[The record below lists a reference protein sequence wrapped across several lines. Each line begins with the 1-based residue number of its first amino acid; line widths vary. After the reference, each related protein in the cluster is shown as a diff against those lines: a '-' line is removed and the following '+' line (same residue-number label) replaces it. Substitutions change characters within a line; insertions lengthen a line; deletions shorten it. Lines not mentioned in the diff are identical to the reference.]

1 MRILIKVIIVI
12 LGVLVSVSCK
22 DRNNE
27 KDIFPVV
34 EVDLFN
40 PVEEVPVSSFIDT
53 LISVRLELPKPL
65 FFGVTADVLFADTN
79 IYVHDSKQEIIFRF
93 NSQGNFLNM
102 IGKLGN
108 GPGEFSSCS
117 SCFLNGDTVFV
128 SDLDTRRIFSYTQ
141 EGNFINVIS
150 FPFSFVYEDIVYL
163 PNGEFLCHRLA
174 PAKNNRGIWIMNKK
188 GEKSEVVYANEDVYP
203 YIHSSWNTLSM
214 LGGGLI
220 GIYEP
225 PTGNYYSFNTK
236 DHSLK
241 KVIQL
246 RANAKMLG
254 DFKGIDSTIGLKE
267 EYSNCSIILN
277 TDNYIFSLWVLPGY
291 TSGVFSLYSKEAKKM
306 TIFKK
311 PLVDFPGYFSLGTMK
326 SSNLPN
332 TLVTILTDEYQFDD
346 CPKQY
351 KNLEFNERVMIVNKW
366 VFK

>member
-1 MRILIKVIIVI
+1 MKILIKIVIVI
-12 LGVLVSVSCK
+12 LSVLVFVSCK
-22 DRNNE
+22 DRNNK
-27 KDIFPVV
+27 KDIFPIV

-53 LISVRLELPKPL
+53 LISVRLELPSPL
-65 FFGVTADVLFADTN
+65 FFGVTSDILFADTN
-79 IYVHDSKQEIIFRF
+79 IYVIDKKQKKIFRF
-93 NSQGNFLNM
+93 NNQGNFLNT

-141 EGNFINVIS
+141 EGNFINTIS

-163 PNGEFLCHRLA
+163 SNGRFLCHRIA
-174 PAKNNRGIWIMNKK
+174 PAKNNRGIWIMNEK
-188 GEKSEVVYANEDVYP
+188 GEKLEILYANKDVYP

-214 LGGGLI
+214 LGEGLI
-220 GIYEP
+220 GIYES
-225 PTGNYYSFNTK
+225 PTGTYYSFDIK
-236 DHSLK
+236 KHSLK
-241 KVIQL
+241 KTIQL

-254 DFKGIDSTIGLKE
+254 DFKGIDREMDVNEGYADS
-267 EYSNCSIILN
+267 SITLN
-277 TDNYIFSLWVLPGY
+277 TDNYIFSLWSLPGY
-291 TSGVFSLYSKEAKKM
+291 TSAAFSLYSKKAQKM
-306 TIFKK
+306 TVFKK
-311 PLVDFPGYFSLGTMK
+311 PFIDFPGYSSLGTMI

-332 TLVTILTDEYQFDD
+332 TLVTTFTDEYQFND

-351 KNLEFNERVMIVNKW
+351 KNMDFNEQVMIVNKW

>member
-1 MRILIKVIIVI
+1 MRILIKIVIVI
-12 LGVLVSVSCK
+12 LSVLISVSCK

-27 KDIFPVV
+27 KDTFPIV

-40 PVEEVPVSSFIDT
+40 PIEEVPVSSFIDT
-53 LISVRLELPKPL
+53 LISVRLELPSPL
-65 FFGVTADVLFADTN
+65 FFGITSDILFSDTN
-79 IYVHDSKQEIIFRF
+79 IYVIDKKQKKIFRF
-93 NSQGNFLNM
+93 NSQGNFLNT

-128 SDLDTRRIFSYTQ
+128 SDIKTRRILSYMP
-141 EGNFINVIS
+141 EGDFVNVIS
-150 FPFSFVYEDIVYL
+150 FPFSFVYDDIAYVS
-163 PNGEFLCHRLA
+163 NGKFLCHRMEFA
-174 PAKNNRGIWIMNKK
+174 ENNRGIWIMNKK
-188 GEKSEVVYANEDVYP
+188 GEKSEILYANDDTYP
-203 YIHSSWNTLSM
+203 FIYSNWNTLSM

-220 GIYEP
+220 GVYEP
-225 PTGNYYSFNTK
+225 PTGTYYSFSIK

-254 DFKGIDSTIGLKE
+254 DFKGVNRAMDVKDDYTNS
-267 EYSNCSIILN
+267 SITLN
-277 TDNYIFSLWVLPGY
+277 ADNYIFSLWVLPGY
-291 TSGVFSLYSKEAKKM
+291 TSAVFSLYSKETQKM
-306 TIFKK
+306 TVFKK
-311 PLVDFPGYFSLGTMK
+311 PFIDFPGYSSLGTMI

-332 TLVTILTDEYQFDD
+332 TLVTTLTDEYQFND

-351 KNLEFNERVMIVNKW
+351 KNMDFNEQVMIVNRW

>member
-1 MRILIKVIIVI
+1 MKILIKFVIVI

-53 LISVRLELPKPL
+53 LISVRLELPSPL
-65 FFGVTADVLFADTN
+65 FFGVTSDILFADTN
-79 IYVHDSKQEIIFRF
+79 IYVVDKKQTKIFRF
-93 NSQGNFLNM
+93 NNQGNFLN
-102 IGKLGN
+102 IVGKLGN

-117 SCFLNGDTVFV
+117 SCFLNRDTVFV
-128 SDLDTRRIFSYTQ
+128 SDLDTRRILSYTL
-141 EGNFINVIS
+141 EGNFINAIS
-150 FPFSFVYEDIVYL
+150 FPFNFVYEDIVYL
-163 PNGEFLCHRLA
+163 SNEEFLCHRIA
-174 PAKNNRGIWIMNKK
+174 PAKNNRGIWIMNGK
-188 GEKSEVVYANEDVYP
+188 GEKSEVLYANEDVYP
-203 YIHSSWNTLSM
+203 YVHSRWNTLSM
-214 LGGGLI
+214 LENGLI

-225 PTGNYYSFNTK
+225 PTGTYYSFNIK

-241 KVIQL
+241 KTIQL

-254 DFKGIDSTIGLKE
+254 DFKGIDREMDVKE
-267 EYSNCSIILN
+267 EYSNCSITLN
-277 TDNYIFSLWVLPGY
+277 ANNYIFSLWVLPGY
-291 TSGVFSLYSKEAKKM
+291 TSGAFSLYSKETQKM
-306 TIFKK
+306 TVFKK
-311 PLVDFPGYFSLGTMK
+311 PFIDFPGYSSLGTMI

-332 TLVTILTDEYQFDD
+332 TLVTTFTDEYQFND

-351 KNLEFNERVMIVNKW
+351 KNMDFNEQVMIVNKW